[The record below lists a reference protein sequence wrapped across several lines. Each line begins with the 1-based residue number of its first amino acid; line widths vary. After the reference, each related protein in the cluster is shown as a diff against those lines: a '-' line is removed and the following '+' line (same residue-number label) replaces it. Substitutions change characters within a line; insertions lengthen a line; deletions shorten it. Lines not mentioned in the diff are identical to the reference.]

1 MRPVAN
7 ESVQRGSNSLH
18 AEIIKAA
25 APFLKKRGTGAP
37 VDEIMKAAGLTS
49 GAMYSQFKNKEDLCT
64 RVICGAL
71 DAMLD
76 RYRTLVR
83 ERRDQGLKFIV
94 AEYLSDGHLGGV
106 ANGCTFAAL
115 GADMAKA
122 TPRAKRAYESRIQAL
137 VQIFVDGLGAGSERQ
152 RQAKAQEVLS
162 TMLGAL
168 TFARTMSN
176 ACAAKEFLSQV
187 RARVLREL
195 EKPVATQKRRKE
207 R

>member
-7 ESVQRGSNSLH
+7 DGARRDSKRLH

-25 APFLKKRGTGAP
+25 APFLRKHGISAP

-49 GAMYSQFKNKEDLCT
+49 GAMYSQFKNKEDLCIK
-64 RVICGAL
+64 VICGAL

-83 ERRDQGLKFIV
+83 ERGKQGLKFIV
-94 AEYLSDGHLGGV
+94 AEYLSEGHVGGV

-115 GADMAKA
+115 GAEMAKA
-122 TPRAKRAYESRIQAL
+122 TPRAKRAYEPRIQAL
-137 VQIFVDGLGAGSERQ
+137 VQIFADGLGAGSENE
-152 RQAKAQEVLS
+152 RQAKAQQVLS

-168 TFARTMSN
+168 TFARVMSDD
-176 ACAAKEFLSQV
+176 AAANQFLSQV
-187 RARVLREL
+187 RASVLREL
-195 EKPVATQKRRKE
+195 DKPAAK
-207 R
+207 